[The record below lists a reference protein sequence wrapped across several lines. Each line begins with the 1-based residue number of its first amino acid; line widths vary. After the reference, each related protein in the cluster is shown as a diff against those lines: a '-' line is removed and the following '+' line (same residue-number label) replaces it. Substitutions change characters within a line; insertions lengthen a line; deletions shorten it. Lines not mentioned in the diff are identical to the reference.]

1 MNNPEHRK
9 DQKISFLARL
19 TKVFDYR
26 MTNIN

>member
-1 MNNPEHRK
+1 MNIPEHRK